1 MIEQEVVNLHPTLF
15 SLTMPFTFSQP
26 AAILPFSYLPKK
38 YVSFTGLVVG
48 SMIPDLEYFI
58 HFSDTSYVSHTWA
71 GLFWFDLPAALIT
84 CFIFHNLVRN
94 ELILHLPKPLL
105 LRCVHCLSFNWNAWF
120 RKKWLAIIFCIMVG
134 TATHIIWD
142 YLTHET
148 TSSIEQTSYIQNK
161 SIPGKN
167 TVVYY
172 LYWGLNSV
180 IGMALLA
187 GAFWK
192 MPHPEQR
199 EIVSP
204 SKKNYWS
211 LILIISSVIV
221 LIRVLINSNLNLV
234 VFVDSCIAAFL
245 IALLITSVVM
255 RRYQQNSKASHK
267 P

>member
-15 SLTMPFTFSQP
+15 SLTMPFTFSHP

-84 CFIFHNLVRN
+84 CFIFHNLVRD
-94 ELILHLPKPLL
+94 ELIVHLPKPLL

-120 RKKWLAIIFCIMVG
+120 RKKWVAIIFCIVVG

-161 SIPGKN
+161 TIPAKS

-192 MPHPEQR
+192 MPHPKEWKM
-199 EIVSP
+199 ISP
-204 SKKNYWS
+204 AKNYWL
-211 LILIISSVIV
+211 LILVITIVIV

-255 RRYQQNSKASHK
+255 RRHQHRSGVRSHK
-267 P
+267 L